1 MQTIIREF
9 KINNIILLIMR
20 PQFHRFFYCYFS
32 YFTFL
37 EEVSVSGV
45 HLEDCLVPCKTTT
58 YHVTEVTVAK
68 EHHWNEFKGIFI
80 WFEEEVKITKST
92 FNFDY
97 EKMYS
102 TIGGIMGT
110 SRSFVWLIILLIS
123 TIGIRFARVHFIL

>member
-1 MQTIIREF
+1 MQ
-9 KINNIILLIMR
+9 
-20 PQFHRFFYCYFS
+20 CYFS

-80 WFEEEVKITKST
+80 WFEEEV
-92 FNFDY
+92 
-97 EKMYS
+97 
-102 TIGGIMGT
+102 
-110 SRSFVWLIILLIS
+110 S
-123 TIGIRFARVHFIL
+123 TIGILTCKAKANAGLKLKLK

>member
-1 MQTIIREF
+1 MQ
-9 KINNIILLIMR
+9 
-20 PQFHRFFYCYFS
+20 CYFS

-123 TIGIRFARVHFIL
+123 TIGVRFARVHLIQ